1 LKDVNIKSILRTL
14 QAKRGGTEMKRIL
27 VAILINL
34 LSANLVLAI
43 SPADQAKAMV
53 EEAVAFFNAN
63 GKQKALTEISTPK
76 GKWVKGELY
85 VFAYDL
91 NGVVVAHPIN
101 PKLIGKNL
109 LDVPDAAGKTFR
121 KDIAE
126 VARTKGTGWVDYKYK
141 NPSTNKIEDKSTF
154 LMKVGDVIICC
165 GTYK

>member
-1 LKDVNIKSILRTL
+1 
-14 QAKRGGTEMKRIL
+14 MKRIL
-27 VAILINL
+27 LALLINL
-34 LSANLVLAI
+34 LSVNLVLAA

-63 GKQKALTEISTPK
+63 GKQKTLTEISTPK

-109 LDVPDAAGKTFR
+109 IDVPDAAGKTFR

-126 VARTKGTGWVDYKYK
+126 VAKTKGTGWVDYKYK

-154 LMKVGDVIICC
+154 LMKAGDVIICC